1 MQERAEAVASLR
13 PLMSRHRHRFGLP
26 TAALL
31 LLLLTALAGC
41 GGDDDGDEE
50 ADKNVK
56 PVAGTFVSK
65 AEGSEALVSVV
76 AEPRAK
82 GQDKRAVSVFV
93 CDADQL
99 CQAFTA
105 STAANDFTATAG
117 EEGGEAKGELSAKTA
132 SGTIEPPEGDSIRY
146 KAAAAP
152 ATAGLYD
159 LTVSRDGKLKGA
171 SAAGV
176 ALTGTLELPPP
187 GTGSLK
193 LADGRRVKL
202 EVVKGS
208 GEVSGLRP
216 GQVRLI
222 VLPDRQLRGAGMSR
236 GGGEQAFF
244 VRSSAK

>member
-1 MQERAEAVASLR
+1 MRRDRRGFKL
-13 PLMSRHRHRFGLP
+13 LL
-26 TAALL
+26 AALL
-31 LLLLTALAGC
+31 LLAPLAGC

-50 ADKNVK
+50 ADRKVK

-65 AEGSEALVSVV
+65 AEGSEAFVSVV

-82 GQDKRAVSVFV
+82 GQDKRAITVFV
-93 CDADQL
+93 CDADKL
-99 CQAFTA
+99 CQTFAA
-105 STAANDFTATAG
+105 SAAANDFTATAG
-117 EEGGEAKGELSAKTA
+117 DGGGEAKGELSAKTA
-132 SGTIEPPEGDSIRY
+132 SGTIEPPEGETIRF

-176 ALTGTLELPPP
+176 ALKGTLELPPP
-187 GTGSLK
+187 GAGNLR

-202 EVVKGS
+202 ELLEGS
-208 GEVSGLRP
+208 AEISGLRP

-236 GGGEQAFF
+236 GAGEAAFF
-244 VRSSAK
+244 VRSQSK

>member
-1 MQERAEAVASLR
+1 MRRDRGFKLSA
-13 PLMSRHRHRFGLP
+13 
-26 TAALL
+26 AALL

-50 ADKNVK
+50 ADRNVR
-56 PVAGTFVSK
+56 PVAGTFVSR
-65 AEGSEALVSVV
+65 AQGSEAFVSVV

-82 GQDKRAVSVFV
+82 GQDKRSISVFV
-93 CDADQL
+93 CDADKL
-99 CQAFTA
+99 CQSFAA
-105 STAANDFTATAG
+105 STAGNDFTATAG
-117 EEGGEAKGELSAKTA
+117 ADGGEAKGELTAKAA
-132 SGTIEPPEGDSIRY
+132 SGTVDPPEGETLDY
-146 KAAAAP
+146 KAASAP

-159 LTVSRDGKLKGA
+159 LTVARDGKLKGA

-176 ALTGTLELPPP
+176 ALTGRLELPPP
-187 GTGSLK
+187 GGGNLK

-202 EVVKGS
+202 EVVEGS

-222 VLPDRQLRGAGMSR
+222 VLPDRQLRGAGMGR
-236 GGGEQAFF
+236 GGGEQVFF

>member
-1 MQERAEAVASLR
+1 
-13 PLMSRHRHRFGLP
+13 MSEWMRR
-26 TAALL
+26 AALL
-31 LLLLTALAGC
+31 AAATVALAVTAGC

-50 ADKNVK
+50 ADKKVR

-65 AEGSEALVSVV
+65 AEGSEAFVSIV

-82 GQDKRAVSVFV
+82 GQDKRAISVFV
-93 CDADQL
+93 CDADKL
-99 CQAFTA
+99 CQTFAA
-105 STAANDFTATAG
+105 SAAGNDFTATAG
-117 EEGGEAKGELSAKTA
+117 DDGGEAKGELSAKAA
-132 SGTIEPPEGDSIRY
+132 SGTIEPPEGDTLRY
-146 KAAAAP
+146 KAASAP

-176 ALTGTLELPPP
+176 ALTGNLELPPP
-187 GTGSLK
+187 GSGRLK

-202 EVVKGS
+202 EVVEGS

-222 VLPDRQLRGAGMSR
+222 VLPDRQLRGAGMTR
-236 GGGEQAFF
+236 DGGEQAFF
-244 VRSSAK
+244 VRSSK

>member
-1 MQERAEAVASLR
+1 
-13 PLMSRHRHRFGLP
+13 MSRHRHRFGLP
-26 TAALL
+26 IAVLL
-31 LLLLTALAGC
+31 LLLATLAGC
-41 GGDDDGDEE
+41 GGDDDGGDEE
-50 ADKNVK
+50 ADKNAK

-82 GQDKRAVSVFV
+82 GQDKRAISVFV
-93 CDADQL
+93 CDADKL

-117 EEGGEAKGELSAKTA
+117 EGGGEAKGELSAKAA
-132 SGTIEPPEGDSIRY
+132 SGTIEPPEGDSLRY

-176 ALTGTLELPPP
+176 ALTGNLELPPP
-187 GTGSLK
+187 GSGRLK
-193 LADGRRVKL
+193 LADGRRVEL
-202 EVVKGS
+202 EVVEGS

-222 VLPDRQLRGAGMSR
+222 VLADRQLRGAGMSR

-244 VRSSAK
+244 MRSSSK

>member
-1 MQERAEAVASLR
+1 MKSLSL
-13 PLMSRHRHRFGLP
+13 PLS
-26 TAALL
+26 L

-41 GGDDDGDEE
+41 GGDDGDGDED
-50 ADKNVK
+50 ADKNAR

-65 AEGSEALVSVV
+65 AQGSDAFVSVV

-82 GQDKRAVSVFV
+82 GQDKRAISVFV
-93 CDADQL
+93 CDADKL
-99 CQAFTA
+99 CQTFAATA
-105 STAANDFTATAG
+105 GANDFTATAG
-117 EEGGEAKGELSAKTA
+117 EGGGEAKGELSAKAA
-132 SGTIEPPEGDSIRY
+132 SGTIEPPEGETLHY
-146 KAAAAP
+146 KAASAP

-176 ALTGTLELPPP
+176 ALKGTLELPPP
-187 GTGSLK
+187 GTGNLR

-202 EVVKGS
+202 AIVEGS

-222 VLPDRQLRGAGMSR
+222 VLPDRQLRGAGMGR
-236 GGGEQAFF
+236 GSGEAAFF
-244 VRSSAK
+244 VRSQSK